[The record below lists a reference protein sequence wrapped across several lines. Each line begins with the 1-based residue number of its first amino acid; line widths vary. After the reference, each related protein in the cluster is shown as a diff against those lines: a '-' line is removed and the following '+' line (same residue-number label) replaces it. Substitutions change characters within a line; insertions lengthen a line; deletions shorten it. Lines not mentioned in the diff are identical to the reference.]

1 MKSFPDCLIFK
12 LSPALNVT
20 VSPAL
25 ISASDFVCPVAS
37 APVPSLPDVAFHAAL
52 FIAFTTVSTVVNL
65 SPSPAFDLT
74 FPLLSPVSD
83 SIVPFSTSGTVTS
96 TVIVLTPLLSVL
108 PLTVAA
114 PVPTNL
120 TSLAFLTLSL
130 YSVSKASVVL
140 LLETTHPIFLRSPT
154 VATFEFGV
162 VSILL
167 KSTNPFLF
175 PES

>member
-1 MKSFPDCLIFK
+1 MKSFPACLITK

-25 ISASDFVCPVAS
+25 ISSTDFVCPDVAS
-37 APVPSLPDVAFHAAL
+37 FPVPSTPEVAFHAAL

-74 FPLLSPVSD
+74 FPLLSQVSD

-96 TVIVLTPLLSVL
+96 TVIVLTPLASVF

-114 PVPTNL
+114 PFPTNL
-120 TSLAFLTLSL
+120 TSLAFLT
-130 YSVSKASVVL
+130 AS
-140 LLETTHPIFLRSPT
+140 E
-154 VATFEFGV
+154 
-162 VSILL
+162 
-167 KSTNPFLF
+167 
-175 PES
+175 

>member
-65 SPSPAFDLT
+65 SPSSVFATTLP
-74 FPLLSPVSD
+74 LSPPTVTAF
-83 SIVPFSTSGTVTS
+83 IVPFSTSGTVTS
-96 TVIVLTPLLSVL
+96 TVIVLTPSAPVF

-120 TSLAFLTLSL
+120 TSSAFLTLSL
-130 YSVSKASVVL
+130 
-140 LLETTHPIFLRSPT
+140 
-154 VATFEFGV
+154 
-162 VSILL
+162 
-167 KSTNPFLF
+167 
-175 PES
+175 